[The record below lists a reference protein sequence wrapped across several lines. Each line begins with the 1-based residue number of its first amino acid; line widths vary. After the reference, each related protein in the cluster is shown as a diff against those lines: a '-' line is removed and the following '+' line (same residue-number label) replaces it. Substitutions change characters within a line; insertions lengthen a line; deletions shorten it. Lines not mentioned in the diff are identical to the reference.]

1 MPARPVSAPCVK
13 KRVAYGVEPY
23 LDALQPSVVGSGSG
37 NAAIQSLQARVQHAK
52 RQLLD
57 FQDPTTPRKLAISM
71 SAPHIQPCAS
81 KDIAGGGL
89 QGNLDPLA
97 GPSRAK
103 KSLRPRSCGI
113 RRPTTA
119 GTTPGAQ
126 TPLVKHPM
134 RLIAAKLNAS
144 LDCHDEE
151 EGKRRTTE
159 LFHDFQGDSWPF
171 LGATSNQNETKRS
184 HAYYSD
190 VYHQVALQLD
200 QNPASQGLADV
211 LRRIWTEYVDP
222 LHDQVEK
229 FKRLGLDYVESSRSA
244 AIRPTTLARVQSKAA
259 TALARVN
266 SAENSKPVAVE
277 STSNC
282 QTPSLAAPTPS
293 LEAPPPPRS
302 RRLSQAAL
310 TFGFVDQ
317 IDDVRKVLEAKVK
330 ALRQELISMQRLRES
345 IFTTVMNADV
355 NRQKEA
361 DAKLL
366 VRFKAHSFDGNM
378 LKRLSSAATPAM
390 QSAAIQIQKVARG
403 KLATKRIRYAR
414 LVALMRLTKEVFH
427 HKLRKQEWTEFD
439 AATMSPPPSMEALE
453 EEMKAIVWQ
462 VTQLVRDLSLD
473 WWKLSLSEERA
484 RLTWEVNDLKDEL
497 KLLQQ
502 NASILAQNCRFSIDI
517 ITAPYL
523 TKAHDQRL
531 GVHQYYPPSPRPVET
546 PKEMLDFVQSTNN
559 ELELFIFALA
569 KAKQQRISVQIQT
582 EAHLAKQ
589 PTYLQALALLA
600 RQESKQSP
608 QAAHVLANIPDAMDV
623 ATQTQLQDDNDK
635 DKKHKKGKGS
645 PKKHAAAHRQHHGQQ
660 QQQHFHGL
668 KDVPVQFQDL
678 FKVVGKVQSYKPRC
692 MGLAQLKLLL
702 HEISTARMAD
712 DLRPP
717 LGVFLYRFF
726 ARKYGLRPVAETHL
740 VNLFTSLKTFLVDD
754 IEIRLFAR
762 VCQLRQVPPLSLD
775 AFDYYVSL
783 LASLGAT
790 HRNEVAIPIW
800 YLPHVIRQAVDLIH
814 TFEPGC
820 MLELI
825 QYSPEYT
832 YKDLEAALNRLPH
845 VATDREIGFNA
856 PSVSYVDRNEVLG
869 VCLDAFEAIERS
881 IHDHLITAFQ
891 VADIDQ
897 NGELSFSEFNSLV
910 QKVYSVPE
918 AHVQRMFFD
927 AIAMSGDPIRDAIL
941 PQVFVVIAKKEGLSR
956 KSYVQERRNALTAP
970 PVDTASLLAMFEA
983 AHGQTG

>member
-1 MPARPVSAPCVK
+1 MPARPLSAPCVK
-13 KRVAYGVEPY
+13 KRVAHGVEPY

-37 NAAIQSLQARVQHAK
+37 NAAIPSLQARVQHAK
-52 RQLLD
+52 RQILD
-57 FQDPTTPRKLAISM
+57 FQEATTPRKLAISM
-71 SAPHIQPCAS
+71 SAPHIQLCAS

-89 QGNLDPLA
+89 QGSADPIA
-97 GPSRAK
+97 GQSRAK
-103 KSLRPRSCGI
+103 KTMRPRSCGI
-113 RRPTTA
+113 RRPMTA

-151 EGKRRTTE
+151 QGKRR
-159 LFHDFQGDSWPF
+159 
-171 LGATSNQNETKRS
+171 AASNQNETKRS

-211 LRRIWTEYVDP
+211 LRRIWTDYVDP

-229 FKRLGLDYVESSRSA
+229 FKRLGLDNVESSRPA
-244 AIRPTTLARVQSKAA
+244 ATRPTTLARVQSKAA
-259 TALARVN
+259 IALTRVN
-266 SAENSKPVAVE
+266 SAEISKSVALE
-277 STSNC
+277 STPSC
-282 QTPSLAAPTPS
+282 QTPNPAAITPS
-293 LEAPPPPRS
+293 LEAPPPS
-302 RRLSQAAL
+302 RRRQLSQAAL

-366 VRFKAHSFDGNM
+366 MRLKAHTSDGNV

-390 QSAAIQIQKVARG
+390 QSAAIQIQKFARG

-414 LVALMRLTKEVFH
+414 LVALMRLTKQVFH
-427 HKLRKQEWTEFD
+427 HKLRKHEWAEFD
-439 AATMSPPPSMEALE
+439 AATTSPPPSMEELE

-484 RLTWEVNDLKDEL
+484 RLSWEVNDLKDEL

-502 NASILAQNCRFSIDI
+502 NASILAQNCLFSIDV
-517 ITAPYL
+517 ITSPYL

-531 GVHQYYPPSPRPVET
+531 GVHQYYPPSPRPVDT
-546 PKEMLDFVQSTNN
+546 PKEMVDFVQSTNN
-559 ELELFIFALA
+559 ELELFIFTLA
-569 KAKQQRISVQIQT
+569 KAKQQRNSVPIQT

-600 RQESKQSP
+600 RQESASKSP
-608 QAAHVLANIPDAMDV
+608 QAHVLANIPDAMDV
-623 ATQTQLQDDNDK
+623 ATQTQLQDDGDK
-635 DKKHKKGKGS
+635 DRKHKKGKGS
-645 PKKHAAAHRQHHGQQ
+645 PKKHAGDRHHHGQHHQ
-660 QQQHFHGL
+660 QQQHLHGL

-702 HEISTARMAD
+702 HEISMARMAD

-740 VNLFTSLKTFLVDD
+740 VNLFTSLKKFVVDD
-754 IEIRLFAR
+754 TEIRLFAR

-825 QYSPEYT
+825 QYSPDYT
-832 YKDLEAALNRLPH
+832 YKDLEAALSRLPH

-910 QKVYSVPE
+910 QKVYSASE

-970 PVDTASLLAMFEA
+970 PVDAASLLAKFEA